1 MYESLEI
8 TNFRCFEHLRF
19 TDLARVNLIAG
30 KNSTGKTTLL
40 EALYIHAMRGSPLAI
55 EELSESRGTGHRARE
70 ATGDALWGTLFFG
83 RDTSREIT
91 LANPVEEGGA
101 PVHTVR
107 LAESR
112 DREALNIAYETPD
125 GVRERDRMAAP
136 LKGTRVSITWRATYE
151 PVFVWAG
158 HRPSPED
165 LAVDFSE
172 FVKTKRKHEIVEV
185 MRLVEPRINDLELLR
200 EGGVTAVHADIGL
213 DRLVP
218 LSVAGDGLVRL
229 TQYALAVSNAPQCLV
244 LIDEFESGLHYSV
257 LRDVW
262 RVVAEAARR
271 HDVQVFATTHSWE
284 CIRAAH
290 EAFGAAA
297 QNDFRLHRLQ
307 RIDDRIVDIVYG
319 PEALDA
325 ALEVG
330 MEVR

>member
-8 TNFRCFEHLRF
+8 TNFRCFEHLKV

-30 KNSTGKTTLL
+30 RNSTGKTTLL
-40 EALYIHAMRGSPLAI
+40 EALYIHAMRGDPQAI
-55 EELSESRGTGHRARE
+55 EEVADSRGTRHRARE
-70 ATGDALWGTLFFG
+70 AMGDAVWGTLFFG

-91 LANPVEEGGA
+91 LANEAAEGESHE
-101 PVHTVR
+101 HTVR

-112 DREALNIAYETPD
+112 DREALKITYEPLD
-125 GVRERDRMAAP
+125 GVRETDRMVAP
-136 LKGTRVSITWRATYE
+136 LRGTRVSITWRATYE

-158 HRPSPED
+158 NRPSPED

-185 MRLVEPRINDLELLR
+185 MRLVEPRISDLELLR

-213 DRLVP
+213 ERLVP

-229 TQYALAVSNAPQCLV
+229 TQYVLAIANAPHCIV

-262 RVVAEAARR
+262 HVVAEAARR
-271 HDVQVFATTHSWE
+271 HDVQVFASTHSWE

-290 EAFGAAA
+290 EAFGAAE
-297 QNDFRLHRLQ
+297 QYDFRLHRLQ
-307 RIDDRIVDIVYG
+307 RIEDRIVDVVYDR
-319 PEALDA
+319 ESLDA